1 MTVKS
6 QRSKHL
12 RIIILSHRWWA
23 LLLVCSALVVLVVG
37 YSSEHSR
44 TEVRVISP
52 VYREMDGT
60 VAAQGTVLPINDFQA
75 RANFS
80 GVVDQIYV
88 HVGEKVHAGQ
98 MLVVMR
104 DQYAASRVAS
114 ARAVLQ
120 ATEVNK
126 ENVESNGSQED
137 RIVFAADLVKAQNEQ
152 KAAHDS
158 LQTLKELESRGSAS
172 QAEVMAA
179 EQRVKDADAGLRAL
193 NSRRSSRYSATDVQS
208 WKKRE
213 AADKA
218 ALAAEEVSYNN
229 ANIRSPISGTVYV
242 VPVSH
247 YDFVPMGAE
256 LLHVADL
263 SKIYVRANFFEQDV
277 AQLKSGQPATITWD
291 GNPNRQWHGHIV
303 VHPLALT
310 RTGDLNVG
318 QTTVAI
324 DDAHE
329 DLPVNTNVT
338 VTVITA
344 KHDQALTLPRQALHR
359 DDNDPH
365 QYVYCLRDGR
375 LVKTTVEL
383 GLVTPFD
390 AEITS
395 GLRTQ
400 DVVALAAINHRPLVA
415 NMQAKASD

>member
-1 MTVKS
+1 VTAKTQNLAHV
-6 QRSKHL
+6 
-12 RIIILSHRWWA
+12 RILLSHRWWA
-23 LLLVCSALVVLVVG
+23 LLVVCAGLVLLAVG
-37 YSSEHSR
+37 YSNQHGR
-44 TEVRVISP
+44 AEVRVISP

-80 GVVDQIYV
+80 GVVDEIYV
-88 HVGEKVHAGQ
+88 HLGEKVHAGQ

-104 DQYAASRVAS
+104 DQYAASRVAT
-114 ARAVLQ
+114 ARATLQ

-137 RIVFAADLVKAQNEQ
+137 RIVFAADLVKAEDEV

-172 QAEVMAA
+172 LAEVVAA

-193 NSRRSSRYSATDVQS
+193 EGRRSSRYSKTDIES
-208 WKKRE
+208 WKRRE

-229 ANIRSPISGTVYV
+229 AHIRSPISGTVYV
-242 VPVSH
+242 IPISH

-277 AQLKSGQPATITWD
+277 AQLKSGQPVTITWD

-303 VHPLALT
+303 VNPLALT

-338 VTVITA
+338 VTVLVA
-344 KHDQALTLPRQALHR
+344 KHEHALTVPRQALHR

-375 LVKTTVEL
+375 LVRTPVEL
-383 GLVTPFD
+383 GLVTAVD
-390 AEITS
+390 AEIKS
-395 GLRTQ
+395 GVGAQ
-400 DVVALAAINHRPLVA
+400 DAIALSTIDHRPLVA
-415 NMQAKASD
+415 NMQAKASH

>member
-1 MTVKS
+1 MTVKN
-6 QRSKHL
+6 QGLKHL
-12 RIIILSHRWWA
+12 RIIILSHRWWT
-23 LLLVCSALVVLVVG
+23 LLVVCSAIVVLLVG
-37 YSSEHSR
+37 YSSEHGR

-114 ARAVLQ
+114 ARAALQ

-152 KAAHDS
+152 KAAQNS
-158 LQTLKELESRGSAS
+158 LQTLKELEARGSAS
-172 QAEVMAA
+172 QAEVVAG
-179 EQRVKDADAGLRAL
+179 EQRVKDADAALRAL
-193 NSRRSSRYSATDVQS
+193 NKRRSSRYSPTDIQS
-208 WKKRE
+208 WKKKE
-213 AADKA
+213 AADRA

-277 AQLKSGQPATITWD
+277 ALLKSGQPATITWD
-291 GNPNRQWHGHIV
+291 GNPKRQWHGHIV

-310 RTGDLNVG
+310 RTGDQNVG

-329 DLPVNTNVT
+329 DLPINTNVT

-344 KHDQALTLPRQALHR
+344 KHNHALTLPRQAIHR

-365 QYVYCLRDGR
+365 QYVYCLRGGR
-375 LVKTTVEL
+375 LVKTPVEL

-400 DVVALAAINHRPLVA
+400 DVVALSALNHRPLFA